1 MRDICGCIRG
11 GYEGN
16 LVLGAGLRQRAVM
29 QLAMEEKPVVMAAG
43 SEDGEWTL
51 REGADGDESGGGW
64 ALTWATDMAQLAR
77 IGWGWGPYW
86 KVGHR

>member
-43 SEDGEWTL
+43 V
-51 REGADGDESGGGW
+51 GGW
-64 ALTWATDMAQLAR
+64 GVDAAGGRRW
-77 IGWGWGPYW
+77 
-86 KVGHR
+86 